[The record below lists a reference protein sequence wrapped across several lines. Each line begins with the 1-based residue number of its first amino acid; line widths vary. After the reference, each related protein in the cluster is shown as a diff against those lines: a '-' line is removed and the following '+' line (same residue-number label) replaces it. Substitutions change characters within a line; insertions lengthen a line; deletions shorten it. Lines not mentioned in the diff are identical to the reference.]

1 LGLGLLESTD
11 GVITLEYSPFLPVYI
26 LMGFFLFCATFLL
39 VNEFKE
45 LTKYFRSEDQ

>member
-1 LGLGLLESTD
+1 MGGTSGMTY
-11 GVITLEYSPFLPVYI
+11 TPFLPVYI

-45 LTKYFRSEDQ
+45 LAKYFRSEDQ